1 MHFLP
6 EPRNLGKKR
15 RLTQGAWVWLG
26 TDPNPNPFGLK
37 DPPGPRLLVL
47 RQDLRLMGY
56 ASGIK
61 ANRS

>member
-1 MHFLP
+1 
-6 EPRNLGKKR
+6 LGKKR

-37 DPPGPRLLVL
+37 DPPDPRLLVL